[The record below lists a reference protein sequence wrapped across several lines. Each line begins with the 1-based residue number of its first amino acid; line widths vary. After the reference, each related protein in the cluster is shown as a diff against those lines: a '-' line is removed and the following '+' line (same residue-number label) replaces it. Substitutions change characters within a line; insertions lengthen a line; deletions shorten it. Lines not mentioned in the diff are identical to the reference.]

1 MTKKEYLSLA
11 LVQSID
17 WLESNALNPSAKQKP
32 IHIALI
38 KIAIRRKKGRTV

>member
-1 MTKKEYLSLA
+1 MTNQEYLLA
-11 LVQSID
+11 AMAQPLK
-17 WLESNALNPSAKQKP
+17 WLESNVLNPSAKQKP